1 MLTKPYHMAIATVL
15 CALPVQ
21 ADHLEELVVTASQNT
36 LTIDVADEL
45 LISSDLAQLLKKA
58 PGANVNTK
66 GPLTGN
72 PQYRGMFGSRI
83 AISLDG
89 THLAPSG
96 PNWMDPPMSY
106 AVGGQLESLKIYRGI
121 VPVSVAQ
128 ESIGGAIDVKSIPVP
143 FTHLTLPTILPG
155 LLLVIHFG
163 LTLLESS

>member
-1 MLTKPYHMAIATVL
+1 
-15 CALPVQ
+15 
-21 ADHLEELVVTASQNT
+21 
-36 LTIDVADEL
+36 
-45 LISSDLAQLLKKA
+45 
-58 PGANVNTK
+58 
-66 GPLTGN
+66 
-72 PQYRGMFGSRI
+72 
-83 AISLDG
+83 
-89 THLAPSG
+89 
-96 PNWMDPPMSY
+96 MDPPMSY

>member
-58 PGANVNTK
+58 PGTNVNSN
-66 GPLTGN
+66 GPLTGI
-72 PQYRGMFGSRI
+72 PQYRGMYGWRI
-83 AISLDG
+83 AVSMDG
-89 THLAPSG
+89 TQLAPSG

-106 AVGGQLESLKIYRGI
+106 AVSGQLESLKIYRGI

-128 ESIGGAIDVKSIPVP
+128 VSIGGGIDVKPIQGE
-143 FTHLTLPTILPG
+143 FGAGEDFELGG
-155 LLLVIHFG
+155 LLIGNAQSVNDAYPL
-163 LTLLESS
+163 

>member
-58 PGANVNTK
+58 PGANVNTN
-66 GPLTGN
+66 GPLTGI

-83 AISLDG
+83 AVSMDG

-128 ESIGGAIDVKSIPVP
+128 ESIGGAIDVKS
-143 FTHLTLPTILPG
+143 TQG
-155 LLLVIHFG
+155 CLLY
-163 LTLLESS
+163 TSPSPRDS